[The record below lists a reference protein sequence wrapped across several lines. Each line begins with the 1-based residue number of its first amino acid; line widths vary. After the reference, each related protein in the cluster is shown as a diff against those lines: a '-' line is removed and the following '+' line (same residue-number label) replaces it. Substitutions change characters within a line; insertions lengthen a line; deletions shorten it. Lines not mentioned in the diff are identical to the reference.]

1 VQGPESALE
10 PFHDRP
16 FLGIRPRVVEA
27 LVESVTDEEVRRLA
41 AGIRSI
47 EHWVDNADVLTRPG
61 RRLAAVRDK
70 GSEWMK
76 DAEPRE
82 PDPHRSAS
90 P

>member
-1 VQGPESALE
+1 MQGPESALE

-27 LVESVTDEEVRRLA
+27 LVESVTDEEVRRLP
-41 AGIRSI
+41 AGVGSI
-47 EHWVDNADVLTRPG
+47 EHWVDNVDVLTRPG
-61 RRLAAVRDK
+61 RRLAAVR
-70 GSEWMK
+70 WMK